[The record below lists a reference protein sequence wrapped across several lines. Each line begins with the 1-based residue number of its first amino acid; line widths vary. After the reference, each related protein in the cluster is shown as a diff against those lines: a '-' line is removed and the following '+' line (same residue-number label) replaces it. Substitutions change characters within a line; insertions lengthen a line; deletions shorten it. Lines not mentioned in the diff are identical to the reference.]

1 MIPQPDAET
10 LTRNPQ
16 FALLW
21 KDLTTNKMTR
31 DGVSKTVA
39 LDKETVKTRELLRTK
54 QIELAKKEVL
64 KDVVRAVAFGA
75 AEGGL
80 TGEVC
85 IRFSFPCQTAD
96 IDFDC
101 YS

>member
-1 MIPQPDAET
+1 
-10 LTRNPQ
+10 
-16 FALLW
+16 
-21 KDLTTNKMTR
+21 MTR

-39 LDKETVKTRELLRTK
+39 LDKETVTTRELLKTK

-64 KDVVRAVAFGA
+64 KDAVRAVAFGE

-85 IRFSFPCQTAD
+85 ILIFVSLLNSR
-96 IDFDC
+96 
-101 YS
+101 Y